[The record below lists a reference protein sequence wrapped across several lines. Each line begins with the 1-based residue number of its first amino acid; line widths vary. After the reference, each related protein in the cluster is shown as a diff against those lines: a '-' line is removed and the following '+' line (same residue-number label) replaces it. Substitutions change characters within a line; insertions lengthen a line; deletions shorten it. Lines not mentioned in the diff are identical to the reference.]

1 MENLERDA
9 KKIVEEEEKFLR
21 YEWNRYDAIL
31 FFLVTLLTIESIL
44 TGSLQAFLGNMGN
57 YEYLGVMMAG
67 FFYTYGLT
75 TPFSIAAFFILAQSL
90 NPLLMAFIGSLSS
103 IPSEL
108 IIYSLTRAETKDIMK
123 NHKIRGFKI
132 PIKKSGIIKKL
143 SPLIAGLII
152 ASPLPDELAAV
163 FLGSENYGYR
173 KFALLA
179 FVFNFLG
186 ILFIV
191 GLQRIL

>member
-1 MENLERDA
+1 MNKIEKEA
-9 KKIVEEEEKFLR
+9 IKIVEEEEKFLM
-21 YEWNRYDAIL
+21 YEWKRYDSIL

-44 TGSLQAFLGNMGN
+44 TGTLQTFLESMGK
-57 YEYLGVMMAG
+57 YEYFGAMLAG
-67 FFYTYGLT
+67 FFYTYGMT
-75 TPFSIAAFFILAQSL
+75 TPFSIATFFLLAKSL
-90 NPLLMAFIGSLSS
+90 NPFIMAFLGALSS

-108 IIYSLTRAETKDIMK
+108 IIYSFSRKETKEIMK
-123 NHKIRGFKI
+123 NPKMKGIKI
-132 PIKKSGIIKKL
+132 PFKKSGLIKKL
-143 SPLIAGLII
+143 SPIIAGLII

-163 FLGSENYGYR
+163 FLGSENYGYK

-191 GLQRIL
+191 GLNRMF